1 MGPPLRFFS
10 GVWAGRSAQ
19 DSLVFV
25 PPVYPGE
32 AGMTLSAFD

>member
-10 GVWAGRSAQ
+10 GDRVGGRSAQ

-25 PPVYPGE
+25 PSYPGE